1 MFFPFFF
8 LIIKVRK
15 WHKRHQAVNA
25 WCWLNC
31 YRIIAIN
38 KKIIKNEDANNKK
51 EKENVNTIST
61 LGKNARLVNNIDMS
75 EIDDWTSIGT
85 KTKKFTGIFDNTN
98 FEYKSDNPDDEN
110 NQEEFIISGIDKKD
124 LFIYD
129 NSEAKIHV
137 KVEGNYL
144 CVPEEN
150 SELTKF
156 LEGAGTVESPYLI
169 KTADDLIYMRDTINK
184 GMDGIIRNLNV
195 EGTIKKVLH
204 DSNGDGKVDV
214 DKNMF
219 YLGTLVGN
227 NYGNNVNCNI
237 GGKYNHR
244 K

>member
-1 MFFPFFF
+1 MIEDAEDLCLFRD
-8 LIIKVRK
+8 I
-15 WHKRHQAVNA
+15 VNEVISDT
-25 WCWLNC
+25 NPIQVE
-31 YRIIAIN
+31 YE
-38 KKIIKNEDANNKK
+38 NEDANNKK

-129 NSEAKIHV
+129 NSEEKIHV
-137 KVEGNYL
+137 KVEENYL

-184 GMDGIIRNLNV
+184 GMDGIINGTKSSV
-195 EGTIKKVLH
+195 EAISTCYRLEEEH

-227 NYGNNVNCNI
+227 NYGNIVNCNI